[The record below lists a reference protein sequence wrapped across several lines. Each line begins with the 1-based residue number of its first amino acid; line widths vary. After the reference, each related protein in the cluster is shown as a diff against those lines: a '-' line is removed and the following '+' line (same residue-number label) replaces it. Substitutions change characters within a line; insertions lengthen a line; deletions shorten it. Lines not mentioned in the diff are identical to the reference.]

1 MKALRL
7 AIAAAVIGLG
17 LCVTAGGGSAQPAPT
32 DHRTPAGIAFRHL
45 AMPQDTHH
53 ALAFGW
59 TDGFALALP
68 GKEGLAVLGPRL
80 MLEGSRAMGQSER
93 IERLKDLQ
101 ASLSLSGAAHFT
113 RGALAAPKAKFAQAA
128 EVLADLLANPALPPD
143 KLALAKRSLALS
155 SRQNQENAET
165 LANRLF
171 MRLILGEGPTLR
183 LAVADPAAYAQVEV
197 ADVEAWR
204 REVLGRDRLTIASAG
219 PLAADEVAKE
229 IDRIFAGL
237 PAVGRKLGPPPPM
250 RTVGKLVVLERKV
263 VQTAIVAGG
272 ASGWTLGPDA
282 LPGTIAVR
290 ALGGGF
296 ESRLVRAVREKL
308 GAAYR
313 IGAGFHQLHPK
324 AFALVINTAV
334 DNAKAA
340 AAVQAIRQEYA
351 RLFAEAVPEAE
362 IEPLRTKLVTE
373 MREQTRRSTSA
384 AARLRDLTQTDFPPD
399 FLPTYETHVRAVAA
413 GAIAEGIRLN
423 MPKPPLTF
431 VVVAPSSEGLGA
443 DCVIKA
449 PEEIARCE

>member
-1 MKALRL
+1 
-7 AIAAAVIGLG
+7 
-17 LCVTAGGGSAQPAPT
+17 
-32 DHRTPAGIAFRHL
+32 
-45 AMPQDTHH
+45 
-53 ALAFGW
+53 
-59 TDGFALALP
+59 
-68 GKEGLAVLGPRL
+68 
-80 MLEGSRAMGQSER
+80 
-93 IERLKDLQ
+93 
-101 ASLSLSGAAHFT
+101 
-113 RGALAAPKAKFAQAA
+113 
-128 EVLADLLANPALPPD
+128 
-143 KLALAKRSLALS
+143 
-155 SRQNQENAET
+155 
-165 LANRLF
+165 
-171 MRLILGEGPTLR
+171 MRP
-183 LAVADPAAYAQVEV
+183 
-197 ADVEAWR
+197 
-204 REVLGRDRLTIASAG
+204 
-219 PLAADEVAKE
+219 
-229 IDRIFAGL
+229 
-237 PAVGRKLGPPPPM
+237 
-250 RTVGKLVVLERKV
+250 VGKLVVLERKV

-290 ALGGGF
+290 ALGGGV

-324 AFALVINTAV
+324 AFALVISTAV

-340 AAVQAIRQEYA
+340 AAVDAIRQEYA
-351 RLFAEAVPEAE
+351 RLHAEAVPEAE

-399 FLPTYETHVRAVAA
+399 FLPTYETRVRAVAA
-413 GAIAEGIRLN
+413 SAVAEGIRLN